1 LRARRAGGEENHQGQ
16 KFSHRAG
23 ERYHVSFCAEGRSI
37 SETSEQRAI
46 LFADV
51 CESTS
56 IYEKIGDTKA
66 LALINSLFK
75 AIDKEVNTNGGVTVK
90 TLGDGMVCQFREADA
105 AFHAACGMQ
114 ELTARIGADGKQ
126 GLKIKVGYTYGP
138 VLLKDRDVFGD
149 TVNVCARLVS
159 LANPSQVLTTRQTV
173 DSLSAELRN
182 RCRDLYATKV
192 RGRTSEV
199 TVCEVL
205 WRTDPDTTRVTD
217 GSEASSPKAAW
228 TWILKLTHAGETYVA
243 DDTQVVRIGRDTTNE
258 VVVGAENA
266 SRLHA
271 RIFSRDGQFFIADQ
285 STNGTFL
292 MIDGTTREVRL
303 RRSEAL
309 LGERGWIGVGKSAGS
324 HGDHVLRYRLE
335 RAS

>member
-1 LRARRAGGEENHQGQ
+1 M
-16 KFSHRAG
+16 G
-23 ERYHVSFCAEGRSI
+23 ERDHVSFRPEARSI
-37 SETSEQRAI
+37 SETTEQRAI

-56 IYEKIGDTKA
+56 IYEKIGDAQA

-75 AIDKEVNTNGGVTVK
+75 TLDKKVNANGGVTVK
-90 TLGDGMVCQFREADA
+90 TLGDGMVCQFRQADA

-114 ELTARIGADGKQ
+114 EATAKTAQGKK

-138 VLLKDRDVFGD
+138 VVVKDRDVFGD

-173 DSLSAELRN
+173 DSLSPDLRN
-182 RCRDLYATKV
+182 RCRDLYSTRV
-192 RGRTSEV
+192 RGRTTEV

-217 GSEASSPKAAW
+217 GSEASSPKPAW
-228 TWILKLTHAGETYVA
+228 TWVLKLTLAGETYVI
-243 DDTQVVRIGRDTTNE
+243 DETQVVRIGRESSNE
-258 VVVGAENA
+258 VVVATENA

-309 LGERGWIGVGKSAGS
+309 LGERGWIGVGQSAGS